1 MKSVGINY
9 KNMTGQEISLCRKI
23 SLGSE
28 NFASLA
34 KLDRDS
40 EIPKFRYA
48 QSISL
53 ASEISLA

>member
-1 MKSVGINY
+1 MKSVCINY
-9 KNMTGQEISLCRKI
+9 TTMTGQEISLYRKI

-40 EIPKFRYA
+40 EITKFRYA